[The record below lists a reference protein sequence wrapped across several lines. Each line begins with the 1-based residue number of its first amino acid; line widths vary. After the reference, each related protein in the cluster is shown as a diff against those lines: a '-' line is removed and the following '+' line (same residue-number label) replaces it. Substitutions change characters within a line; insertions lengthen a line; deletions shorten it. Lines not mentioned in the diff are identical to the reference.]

1 MPRKKQNGLN
11 VSAILSGSDPRPP
24 VSFDKEGA
32 PVLTGPA
39 DLMGVRELEERA
51 LFAKKNDKERNIIL
65 AKQWLQQN
73 ALDIAKSFIKRR
85 FMDALVLYKALP
97 AALEFHRCKM
107 HNKLIVGSNKS
118 GKTVA
123 AGFEAASKALGRHPR
138 RPKRDGW
145 LLCVGLDEDHISHMW
160 GDILTKEGL
169 FQIVPDEIT
178 GAPRAVRP
186 DPNDPKHLDPI
197 DLERIDLWRPSPPFI
212 PQEEWDYPGG
222 IVWRDKGKNAPA
234 IVKIRSTGWKITF
247 HPSGGVPKRGIAI
260 TDAWFDE
267 EIANM
272 LWITETIP
280 RLVKDDGYFV
290 WSATPQTASQEL
302 VKMHDRV
309 VRGEDDISEFT
320 LYLEENPY
328 ITDDAKR
335 RMYESI
341 ATFGEEELAVRYFG
355 EWAVYGRK
363 IYPQWDMNKLG
374 TDEWER

>member
-1 MPRKKQNGLN
+1 MSKQKPNGLN
-11 VSAILSGSDPRPP
+11 ASAILSGLDGPQTLFDSDGLP
-24 VSFDKEGA
+24 V
-32 PVLTGPA
+32 VHGPA
-39 DLMGVRELEERA
+39 QMLDVPSLEERA
-51 LFAKKNDKERNIIL
+51 LFAKSNETNRKVML
-65 AKQWLQQN
+65 AKNWLRQN
-73 ALDIAKSFIKRR
+73 ALDIAQAFIKRR
-85 FMDALVLYKALP
+85 FLDSLVLYKALP
-97 AALEFHRCKM
+97 PALAFHRSGA
-107 HNKLIVGSNKS
+107 HNRLLVGSNKS
-118 GKTVA
+118 GKTVS
-123 AGFEAASKALGRHPR
+123 AGFEAASKVLGRHPR
-138 RPKRDGW
+138 RPKQNGW

-186 DPNDPKHLDPI
+186 DPNDPRHIDPI
-197 DLERIDLWRPSPPFI
+197 DLDRQDLWQPSPPFI
-212 PQEEWDYPGG
+212 PQDQWDWPGG

-234 IVKIRSTGWKITF
+234 IVRIKSTGWKMTF

-290 WSATPQTASQEL
+290 WSATPQTASEEL
-302 VKMHDRV
+302 VKMHARV
-309 VRGEDDISEFT
+309 LRGDDDIEEFT
-320 LYLEENPY
+320 LYLEDNPY
-328 ITDDAKR
+328 ISDAAKK
-335 RMYESI
+335 RMYDSI
-341 ATFGEEELAVRYFG
+341 AAYGDEELAVRYFG

-374 TDEWER
+374 TDEWTA

>member
-1 MPRKKQNGLN
+1 MLKPKSNGLN
-11 VSAILSGSDPRPP
+11 HSAILSGISPAAPL
-24 VSFDKEGA
+24 SFDASGA
-32 PVLTGPA
+32 PVVDNPA
-39 DLMGVRELEERA
+39 QLVGVRELEERA
-51 LFAKKNDKERNIIL
+51 LFAKSNTGSRQVQL

-73 ALDIAKSFIKRR
+73 AMDVATQFIKRR
-85 FMDALVLYKALP
+85 FLDSLVLYKALP
-97 AALEFHRCKM
+97 PAMAFHRSRA
-107 HNKLIVGSNKS
+107 HNKLIVGSNKA
-118 GKTVA
+118 GKTCA
-123 AGFEAASKALGRHPR
+123 AGFEAASKVLGRHPR
-138 RPKRDGW
+138 RPKRNGW
-145 LLCVGLDEDHISHMW
+145 LMSVGLDEDHISHMW

-186 DPNDPKHLDPI
+186 DPNDPKHIDPI
-197 DLERIDLWRPSPPFI
+197 DLDRMDLWTPAPPFI

-234 IVKIRSTGWKITF
+234 IVKIRSTGWKLTF

-290 WSATPQTASQEL
+290 WSATPQTASEEL
-302 VKMHDRV
+302 VKMHDRIL
-309 VRGEDDISEFT
+309 REEPDIEEFT
-320 LYLEENPY
+320 MYLEENPY
-328 ITDDAKR
+328 ISDDAKK
-335 RMYESI
+335 RMYDNI
-341 ATFGEEELAVRYFG
+341 ATYGDEELAVRYFG

-363 IYPQWDMNKLG
+363 IYPQWDMNKLA
-374 TDEWER
+374 TEEWN

>member
-1 MPRKKQNGLN
+1 MPRKKRKELN
-11 VSAILSGSDPRPP
+11 VSAILSGSEPHAP
-24 VSFDKEGA
+24 VRFERDGA
-32 PVLTGPA
+32 PVVDDPA
-39 DLMGVRELEERA
+39 TMVGVRELEERA
-51 LFAKKNDKERNIIL
+51 LFAKKDEKQRNIIL
-65 AKQWLQQN
+65 AKNWLQQN
-73 ALDIAKSFIKRR
+73 ALDIAKAFIKRR
-85 FMDALVLYKALP
+85 FMDSLVLYKALP
-97 AALEFHRCKM
+97 PALAFHRCKA
-107 HNKLIVGSNKS
+107 HNKLIVGSNKA
-118 GKTVA
+118 GKTCA
-123 AGFEAASKALGRHPR
+123 AGFEAASKVLGRHPR

-169 FQIVPDEIT
+169 FYIVPDEIN

-186 DPNDPKHLDPI
+186 DPNDPKHIDPI
-197 DLERIDLWRPSPPFI
+197 DLDRQELWQPAPAFI

-234 IVKIRSTGWKITF
+234 IVKIKSTGWKITF

-272 LWITETIP
+272 LWITEVIP
-280 RLVKDDGYFV
+280 RLVKDDGHFV
-290 WSATPQTASQEL
+290 WSATPQTAAEEL
-302 VKMHDRV
+302 VRMHNRV
-309 VRGEDDISEFT
+309 LNGDPDIAEFT
-320 LYLEENPY
+320 LYLEDNPY
-328 ITDDAKR
+328 ITDDAKK
-335 RMYESI
+335 RMHDAIS
-341 ATFGEEELAVRYFG
+341 AFGDEELAVRYYG